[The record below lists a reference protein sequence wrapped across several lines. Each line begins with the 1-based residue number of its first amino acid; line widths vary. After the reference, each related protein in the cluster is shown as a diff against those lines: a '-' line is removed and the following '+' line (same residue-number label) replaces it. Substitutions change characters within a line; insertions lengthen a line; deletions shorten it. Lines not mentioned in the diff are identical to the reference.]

1 MGSFPLIIQ
10 MADFESIKNKYN
22 NLIIKR
28 NFDKNKLVELLQS
41 IPLSNELLF
50 IIAGFV
56 YPEKDYDLYIV
67 FQHIHIITTPLTIT
81 KKYLFFSGSIAKLE
95 QSIQTLK
102 DVNSDF
108 PCYWTWVVY
117 NSNVLYDQRCEQIRN
132 SRNWSRIAIDNYEII
147 CL

>member
-1 MGSFPLIIQ
+1 